1 MSAAQPASRAW
12 LRGASLV
19 GALVSSLFVAA
30 CDKADSK
37 GAGGEPKPE
46 DGVPAALLDGW
57 RKANLTVSAFT
68 ADKNNAIGP
77 TCHSGTVSG
86 VDVVWCG
93 FPAEDQAKAA
103 EAKGLE
109 WVGAAT
115 GTALVSGKQL
125 LAVVDRRAADP
136 SGRTIN
142 AITKG
147 FTPDR

>member
-1 MSAAQPASRAW
+1 
-12 LRGASLV
+12 V
-19 GALVSSLFVAA
+19 VALVALAA
-30 CDKADSK
+30 GCSKEEGKA
-37 GAGGEPKPE
+37 GAGGGDGK
-46 DGVPAALLDGW
+46 GVPSAILDGW

-68 ADKNNAIGP
+68 EDKSNAIGP

-93 FPAEDQAKAA
+93 FAAEAEAKAA
-103 EAKGLE
+103 EAKGLA
-109 WVGAAT
+109 WVGDAT

-142 AITKG
+142 AVTKA
-147 FTPDR
+147 FK

>member
-1 MSAAQPASRAW
+1 MKAAK
-12 LRGASLV
+12 LASL
-19 GALVSSLFVAA
+19 SSLALLVGFGLAA

-37 GAGGEPKPE
+37 GGAGGEAKPE
-46 DGVPAALLDGW
+46 DGVPSSVLDGW

-109 WVGAAT
+109 WVGEAT

-125 LAVVDRRAADP
+125 LAVVDRRTADP

-142 AITKG
+142 AITKA
-147 FTPDR
+147 FTPAQ